1 MKHIYNSNIL
11 LYAIYSNTL
20 VYITHIRVTKSET
33 SEHNHITV
41 SCLKAHIFHSIKKCY
56 LENTYTQILFI
67 NCL

>member
-1 MKHIYNSNIL
+1 MKHIYNNNIL
-11 LYAIYSNTL
+11 YEIYTNTL
-20 VYITHIRVTKSET
+20 VYITHTRLTKSET

-56 LENTYTQILFI
+56 LGNTYTQILFI